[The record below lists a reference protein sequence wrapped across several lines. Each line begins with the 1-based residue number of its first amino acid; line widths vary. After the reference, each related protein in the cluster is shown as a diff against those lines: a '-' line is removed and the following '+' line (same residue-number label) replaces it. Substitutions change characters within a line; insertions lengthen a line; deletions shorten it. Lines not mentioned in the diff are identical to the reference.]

1 MTIIKKVII
10 KNQDTSNDI
19 YPRTSAD
26 IVDYDNLRN
35 LKQEIDYI
43 DDQLVLSEQII
54 QNEIDNYNNNF

>member
-10 KNQDTSNDI
+10 KNQDTLNDI

>member
-10 KNQDTSNDI
+10 KNRDTSNDI